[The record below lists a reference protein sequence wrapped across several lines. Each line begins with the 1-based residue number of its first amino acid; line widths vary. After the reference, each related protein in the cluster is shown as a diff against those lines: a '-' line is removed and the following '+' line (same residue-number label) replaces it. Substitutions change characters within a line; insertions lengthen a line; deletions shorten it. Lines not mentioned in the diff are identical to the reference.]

1 MSTITITT
9 LDPVHT
15 DDRGSITDLINTTD
29 PFHHIGMIT
38 FTEGAVRA
46 NHWHKLSDQYDYIV
60 EGKVELA
67 TKEANNPD
75 AKVETHILNAGDLAH
90 IPKGIIHAYRALEP
104 SSMIDVTTTSREGV
118 GYEEDTIRVDS
129 LFE

>member
-1 MSTITITT
+1 MSTVTITT

-75 AKVETHILNAGDLAH
+75 AKVATHILNAGDLEH

>member
-1 MSTITITT
+1 MSTVTITT

-67 TKEANNPD
+67 TKPADDPRAE
-75 AKVETHILNAGDLAH
+75 VETHILNAGDLAH

>member
-1 MSTITITT
+1 MTHVTITK
-9 LDPVHT
+9 LDPAHT
-15 DDRGSITDLINTTD
+15 DDRGSITDIINTTD

-46 NHWHKLSDQYDYIV
+46 NHYHKQSDQYDYVV

-67 TKEANNPD
+67 TKPSDDPD
-75 AKVETHILNAGDLAH
+75 ANIEKHILNKGDLAH
-90 IPKGIIHAYRALEP
+90 IPKGIIHAYKALEP
-104 SSMIDVTTTSREGV
+104 SSMIDVTTTSREGA

-129 LFE
+129 LFT